1 MTPKKI
7 VVEIGALHNTSYYL
21 AQLAFRNIDEENL
34 EQKCLDNT
42 NPDCETLCLWT
53 LQLVPHYLPG
63 WQQAGFEQLLS
74 TEAVG

>member
-1 MTPKKI
+1 MTHKI
-7 VVEIGALHNTSYYL
+7 RCRNWCTPQHLLYYL

-53 LQLVPHYLPG
+53 LQLVPHYLPC